1 MCAQKASASD
11 QPAAQP
17 RRAARSAPAPA
28 DAASASDTRL
38 RVIEAALSCIL
49 ERGFYRASTN
59 AIAERA
65 GLTWGVIQ
73 YYFGTREALMMAV
86 LEEASRRLTET
97 LSSAEITGEDLTRRV
112 ERFYDILAGYYGSPD
127 YLAFIQVQVNL
138 AHDPRTS
145 EQARQ
150 TLIEISERANPELRR
165 LMAKVIG
172 TKRRGKRPENIANL
186 LFHALRGVSM
196 SHVMLGTIPEY
207 ADKPP
212 GDFPAERKLLARAMS
227 LLIEQELGS

>member
-1 MCAQKASASD
+1 MCAQKASDSD
-11 QPAAQP
+11 QPAKRTRGAG
-17 RRAARSAPAPA
+17 RSSAASA
-28 DAASASDTRL
+28 DAASDTRQ
-38 RVIEAALSCIL
+38 RVVEAALSSIL
-49 ERGFYRASTN
+49 ERGFYRASSN

-73 YYFGTREALMMAV
+73 YYFGTREALMLAV

-97 LSSAEITGEDLTRRV
+97 LDKAEITGESLTQRV
-112 ERFYDILAGYYGSPD
+112 ERFYDILADYYGSPD

-145 EQARQ
+145 EQARR
-150 TLIEISERANPELRR
+150 TLAQLSERANPELRR

-186 LFHALRGVSM
+186 LFHALRGVSI
-196 SHVMLGTIPEY
+196 SHVMLGTVPEY
-207 ADKPP
+207 AEQPP